1 MTGLIDL
8 FKEALV
14 YPTKDYKAL
23 LIFGVIFLVANLSSV
38 FTAWEI
44 ELNGGILALLALVSL
59 ILYFVTEG
67 YILSVVKESIDFND
81 EIPALDIVAN
91 FVDGLKLLV
100 VQIVYYIIPTII
112 VLLVGWLSGTYSA
125 IMDIVEYMG
134 QDVANTTVNATTM
147 VNTVPQEY
155 WAALFTG
162 LLITCIVAIILYIIF
177 GLLLEIAMCRLAK
190 YDEIG
195 EALNFK
201 EVIGDIQEIGV
212 GRYICWYILLL
223 VISIVLGVILGF
235 ITAIPYI
242 GILIAFLVGAPFIA
256 LFGSRAL
263 GSLYSDAE

>member
-23 LIFGVIFLVANLSSV
+23 VIFGVIFLIANLSSV
-38 FTAWEI
+38 FAAWGIEI
-44 ELNGGILALLALVSL
+44 NGGILALLALISF

-67 YILSVVKESIDFND
+67 YILSVVRESIALND

-91 FVDGLKLLV
+91 LIDGLKLLV

-112 VLLVGWLSGTYSA
+112 VLFVGWISGTYSA
-125 IMDIVEYMG
+125 VMNIVEYMG
-134 QDVANTTVNATTM
+134 QDVTNTTVNATAI

-155 WAALFTG
+155 WTALFAG
-162 LLITCIVAIILYIIF
+162 LFITAIVAMILYIIF

-195 EALNFK
+195 EALNIK
-201 EVIGDIQEIGV
+201 EVIGDIKEIGI
-212 GRYICWYILLL
+212 GRYIVWYILLL
-223 VISIVLGVILGF
+223 VICIVLGLILGF

-242 GILIAFLVGAPFIA
+242 GVLIAFLVGAPFIA

-263 GSLYSDAE
+263 GALYSDAE